1 MNKTNRL
8 IGLVLF
14 AAAGTAFAASGRS
27 ALAREKSRQ
36 DPQWGIAIHG
46 GAGSIDT
53 LRMSPLERQ
62 LRREALMRSLTAGHK
77 ILAAGGSSL
86 DAVQAAVMVLEDDS
100 MFNAGKGA
108 VLNAEG
114 KTELDA
120 AIMDGKTLNA
130 GAVAGLHHIR
140 NPIVLARLVM
150 EKSPHVMMIGDGA
163 EVFAREQ
170 GITMTPESY
179 FITAARM
186 KQYLDRK
193 KADAE
198 KNKSAPSP
206 KGEFGTVGAVALDKT
221 GNLAAGTSTGGISM
235 KRFGRVGDAPIIG
248 AGTYANSTCAVSATG
263 DGEYFIRLTIARD
276 ICARMQYQKLTVRQ
290 AADSVIFGVLSRTK
304 GMGGVIVVDNQGNVA
319 MPFNTTGMYRGI
331 MSSDGTA
338 VVLMVK

>member
-1 MNKTNRL
+1 MRL
-8 IGLVLF
+8 GRFIIV
-14 AAAGTAFAASGRS
+14 AAVSAGAWSGI
-27 ALAREKSRQ
+27 ARGEQQQ

-46 GAGSIDT
+46 GAGTIDT
-53 LRMSPLERQ
+53 LKMSPLERQ
-62 LRREALMRSLTAGHK
+62 LRRDALMRSLRAGHK

-86 DAVQAAVMVLEDDS
+86 DAVQAAIIVLEDDS

-140 NPIVLARLVM
+140 NPIALARLVM
-150 EKSPHVMMIGDGA
+150 DKSPHVMMIGDGA

-170 GITMTPESY
+170 GILMTPESY
-179 FITAARM
+179 FITSARL
-186 KQYLDRK
+186 KAYLDRK

-198 KNKSAPSP
+198 KKNAAPP
-206 KGEFGTVGAVALDKT
+206 KPGFGTVGAVALDKA
-221 GNLAAGTSTGGISM
+221 GNLAAGTSTGGIAM

-276 ICARMQYQKLTVRQ
+276 ICSRMQYQKLTVGQ
-290 AADSVIFGVLSRTK
+290 AADSVIFGVLGHTK
-304 GMGGVIVVDNQGNVA
+304 GTGGVIVVDNRGNVA
-319 MPFNTTGMYRGI
+319 MPFNTTGMYRGM
-331 MSSDGTA
+331 MSADGTA

>member
-1 MNKTNRL
+1 MKLAVVAGFVVVT
-8 IGLVLF
+8 LVTSASAF
-14 AAAGTAFAASGRS
+14 SRADAGRD
-27 ALAREKSRQ
+27 RQ

-53 LRMSPLERQ
+53 LRMTPLERQ
-62 LRREALMRSLTAGHK
+62 LRRDALMRSLRAGHR

-86 DAVQAAVMVLEDDS
+86 DAVQAAIIVLEDDS

-130 GAVAGLHHIR
+130 GAVAGLHRIR
-140 NPIVLARLVM
+140 NPIALARLVM
-150 EKSPHVMMIGDGA
+150 DKSPHVMMIGDGA

-170 GITMTPESY
+170 GIPMTPENY
-179 FITAARM
+179 FITGARL
-186 KQYLDRK
+186 KAYRDRK

-198 KNKSAPSP
+198 KNRSTTPP
-206 KGEFGTVGAVALDKT
+206 KPGFGTVGAVALDKS
-221 GNLAAGTSTGGISM
+221 GNLAAGTSTGGIAM

-248 AGTYANSTCAVSATG
+248 AGTYANPTCAVSATG

-276 ICARMQYQKLTVRQ
+276 ICSRTQYQKLSVSQ
-290 AADSVIFGVLSRTK
+290 AADSVIYGVLGRTAGK
-304 GMGGVIVVDNQGNVA
+304 GGVIVLDNQGNVA
-319 MPFNTTGMYRGI
+319 MPFNTTGMYRGM
-331 MSSDGTA
+331 MSADGTA